1 MNWLATK
8 LEDRGHQVVKE
19 LHISTSRG
27 LRKPDLTVW
36 NNHAAGILDVQI
48 VRDSN
53 VGSLNH
59 LDEIKIRKFNSSEI
73 TSKVAELTGHT
84 QTMGAITINWRGVTS
99 KRAVVL
105 LKKLGLRNA
114 DLNIM
119 ILKAMEGGLS
129 IYSNYMGMAG
139 GGDVT

>member
-19 LHISTSRG
+19 LHISTSQG

-36 NNHAAGILDVQI
+36 NNQAARILDVQI
-48 VRDSN
+48 VGDSN
-53 VGSLNH
+53 VGSLVH
-59 LDEIKIRKFNSSEI
+59 LDDMKIRKYNTPEI

-84 QTMGAITINWRGVTS
+84 LTVGAITINWRGVAC
-99 KRAVVL
+99 KRAVAT